1 LPVYTADRPEIHA
14 IVAEMRALL
23 DGYDDRVM
31 IGEIYLPIERLVTY
45 YGPGLTGTHLP
56 FNFQLIS
63 APWNAA
69 ALAGIISDYEAALPA
84 GAWPNWVLGNHDKP
98 RIASRVGAAQ
108 ARLAAMLLLTLRG
121 TPTLYYGDEIGM
133 TDVPIAP
140 EDVVDPA
147 EKNQP
152 GIGLG
157 RDPERTPLP
166 WDASP
171 RGGFTT
177 GRPWLP
183 LGDHAEINIAS
194 ALADG
199 TSLLGLHRRL
209 LQLRRENR
217 ALTQGSL
224 EAIAAVGDVLTYER
238 RTEQTRLT
246 IILNLGP
253 EPRTL
258 PLRSARILCS
268 TRLDRDGER
277 IDDTITLRAGEGV
290 VALD

>member
-1 LPVYTADRPEIHA
+1 
-14 IVAEMRALL
+14 
-23 DGYDDRVM
+23 
-31 IGEIYLPIERLVTY
+31 
-45 YGPGLTGTHLP
+45 
-56 FNFQLIS
+56 
-63 APWNAA
+63 
-69 ALAGIISDYEAALPA
+69 
-84 GAWPNWVLGNHDKP
+84 
-98 RIASRVGAAQ
+98 
-108 ARLAAMLLLTLRG
+108 
-121 TPTLYYGDEIGM
+121 M